1 MMHWMERLAIHYKK
15 ISEKYVNKNLLIAF
29 DIDGTIL
36 DMRFIILHVLRE
48 FDKDHGTAYFKDI
61 HISHIDFHEAHLRKL
76 LERLAISYSDQRYIL
91 SYYENMFLSTLTIK
105 HANKPFRGVFDII
118 KWFQDQPRTYVGLNT
133 GRPESL
139 RFKTLSSL
147 NLLGREYGVWFRSD
161 LIFMNKEGLDAKIP
175 LIKVKGI
182 EYFQSLGYKV
192 FAFVDNEPE
201 NLKAIH
207 DIDKDNEILLLHAD
221 TIFKSSKSHLKG
233 NSISGNDYEI
243 SKLIRSASLNGNEE
257 FSRIA

>member
-1 MMHWMERLAIHYKK
+1 LGSIIRYA
-15 ISEKYVNKNLLIAF
+15 NRNLLIAF

-36 DMRFIILHVLRE
+36 DMRFIILHVLKE
-48 FDKDHGTAYFKDI
+48 FDRDHGTAYFKDI
-61 HISHIDFHEAHLRKL
+61 HISHIDFHEAHLKTL
-76 LERLAISYSDQRYIL
+76 LERLSISYHDQRYIL
-91 SYYENMFLSTLTIK
+91 NYYENMFLSSLTIK
-105 HANKPFRGVFDII
+105 HANKPYRGVFDII
-118 KWFQDQPRTYVGLNT
+118 KWFQAQPRTYVGLNT

-139 RFKTLSSL
+139 RFKTLLSL
-147 NLLGREYGVWFRSD
+147 NLLGREYGVWFRND
-161 LIFMNKEGLDAKIP
+161 LLFMNKEGLDTKIP
-175 LIKVKGI
+175 LIKIKGI
-182 EYFQSLGYKV
+182 KYFQSFNYKV

-201 NLKAIH
+201 NLKAIS

-243 SKLIRSASLNGNEE
+243 SRLIRPGNLYENEE